1 MLYLQAP
8 CLITTKANPKPHL
21 KAATS
26 ASCRA
31 LSPAAFAEA
40 GGINRQIALPRRPS
54 LLVLGAH
61 YFGGDYNDPLFAAIH
76 NISWSTAL
84 LVEASPPIA
93 AALKHSVA
101 ARPPLP
107 LATSLRVLNEG
118 ICPGER
124 RALPFFSF
132 ARHGS
137 LPRWASQ
144 TGSFNRS
151 HLTKHFSLIQ
161 LLSRQWSAS
170 RLEAAITS
178 TPVPCGPLSE
188 LMERE
193 QVRQP
198 SVLMIDIEGFDCQV
212 VASLD
217 WCAVR
222 PALVIYEYV
231 HCADAHLEAA
241 RRSIRRPCADGR
253 RYEAVNSGQNV
264 FNMLVTD
271 RPPAAARGKRRFDG
285 MSR

>member
-1 MLYLQAP
+1 MVAMRHTGETLY
-8 CLITTKANPKPHL
+8 
-21 KAATS
+21 
-26 ASCRA
+26 
-31 LSPAAFAEA
+31 
-40 GGINRQIALPRRPS
+40 GI
-54 LLVLGAH
+54 V
-61 YFGGDYNDPLFAAIH
+61 
-76 NISWSTAL
+76 
-84 LVEASPPIA
+84 V
-93 AALKHSVA
+93 SV
-101 ARPPLP
+101 P

-124 RALPFFSF
+124 RALPFYSF

-241 RRSIRRPCADGR
+241 RRSISRPCADGR

-271 RPPAAARGKRRFDG
+271 RPTAAARGKRRFDG